1 MHSRYRDRLAT
12 VAAVLAL
19 AGCASGQREIE
30 RDFGYPTVQ
39 AAFEGLK
46 ARRDVKMTSQ
56 DGWTIIE
63 DPVNSI
69 LWSFVP
75 ANHPAY
81 PAVIRRQIVDREGRN
96 AVGMSALCQG
106 PRPACDKLVEE
117 MRAVSEPHPPAEP
130 HPPPETSAPK

>member
-1 MHSRYRDRLAT
+1 MRTLAGIALM
-12 VAAVLAL
+12 VVL

-39 AAFEGLK
+39 AAFDGLK
-46 ARRDVKMTSQ
+46 ARTGVRMTSQ

-63 DPVNSI
+63 DPASST

-75 ANHPAY
+75 ASHPAY
-81 PAVIRRQIVDREGRN
+81 PAVIRRQLVEREGRK

-106 PRPACDKLVEE
+106 PRPACDKLMEE
-117 MRAVSEPHPPAEP
+117 MRAASEPNPPAEP
-130 HPPPETSAPK
+130 HPPEKPAPN